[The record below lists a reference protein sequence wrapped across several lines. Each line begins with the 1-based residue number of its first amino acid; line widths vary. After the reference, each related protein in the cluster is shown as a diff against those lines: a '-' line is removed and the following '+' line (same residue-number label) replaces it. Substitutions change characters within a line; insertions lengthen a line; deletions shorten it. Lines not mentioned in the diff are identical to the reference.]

1 MGGDAVGYFA
11 LDHEDGAIENGVA
24 GGEFEEDLRSD
35 VVGKVSDDAER
46 MAGGGRGGGEIEL
59 EHVLLDDGD
68 AGWVKLGAE
77 MGGKARVELDRE
89 DVCGAGGEGSGDGAG
104 AGADFDDGA
113 AGEIAQRVGDALDG
127 LRIVKEVLSEPGFGG
142 HPPHGT
148 PPLPLSENN

>member
-77 MGGKARVELDRE
+77 MGGKARVELDGE
-89 DVCGAGGEGSGDGAG
+89 DMGGAGGEGSGDGAG

-113 AGEIAQRVGDALDG
+113 AGEIA
-127 LRIVKEVLSEPGFGG
+127 
-142 HPPHGT
+142 
-148 PPLPLSENN
+148 